1 MKKRRLVDSSKLI
14 EAVESGQLDR
24 ELISKFGL
32 ETARKVK
39 PRTSKT
45 VRARGVSKQGGATTS
60 EIKNAL
66 KINERGS
73 LIIPRETVEKLGLEL
88 GDIFLVQKAK
98 SGISLKKA

>member
-24 ELISKFGL
+24 KLISKFGL

-39 PRTSKT
+39 PRARKT
-45 VRARGVSKQGGATTS
+45 EKERGVSRRRGATAS
-60 EIKNAL
+60 KIKDVM

-73 LIIPRETVEKLGLEL
+73 LVVPQETVEKLGFVL
-88 GDIFLVQKAK
+88 GDIFLVQKTRL
-98 SGISLKKA
+98 GISLKKA

>member
-1 MKKRRLVDSSKLI
+1 MKKRRLVDSSKII
-14 EAVESGQLDR
+14 EAVESGQLDKK
-24 ELISKFGL
+24 LISKFGL
-32 ETARKVK
+32 ETVPKSK

-45 VRARGVSKQGGATTS
+45 QKERGVSRISGGTAS
-60 EIKNAL
+60 EIKNEI

-98 SGISLKKA
+98 SGISLKKT

>member
-39 PRTSKT
+39 PRAGKT
-45 VRARGVSKQGGATTS
+45 EKERGVSRQTKATAS
-60 EIKNAL
+60 EIKNEI

-73 LIIPRETVEKLGLEL
+73 LIVPRETVEKLGFEL
-88 GDIFLVQKAK
+88 GDIFLVRNTR

>member
-32 ETARKVK
+32 ETVRKQN
-39 PRTSKT
+39 PRTGQT
-45 VRARGVSKQGGATTS
+45 ERGRGVSRRRGATAS
-60 EIKNAL
+60 KIKNEIK
-66 KINERGS
+66 INKRGS
-73 LIIPRETVEKLGLEL
+73 LIVPRETVEKLGFELE
-88 GDIFLVQKAK
+88 DIFLVRKIR

>member
-32 ETARKVK
+32 ETVRKQN

-45 VRARGVSKQGGATTS
+45 EKERVVSRRRGASSSKIKN
-60 EIKNAL
+60 EIK
-66 KINERGS
+66 INKRGS
-73 LIIPRETVEKLGLEL
+73 LIVPRETVEKLGFELE
-88 GDIFLVQKAK
+88 DIFLVRKIR